1 MSEAAEPTPEAM
13 PTSRMFAPDDPVE
26 RAENWRLVRPLGRGG
41 FGEVWLV
48 RHEWKP
54 DERAVKFCTHPNSRH
69 RLIAHEKSVLLRVMR
84 TAGDHPNIV
93 PLLEYS
99 LKAEIPWLMY
109 EYVPGGTLAEA
120 IERARALPSAER
132 LSWLARTLH
141 AVAMALGTLHRLD
154 PPIVH
159 RDLKPHNILMQV
171 ESRKVEEPVPDV
183 TTLRLYDLR
192 PRITDFGLGAAA
204 ELIPNDATAALSDP
218 AALPTLLRTAGS
230 LRYAP
235 PEQLYG
241 AIPSPRDDV
250 YALGVMAYQMM
261 LGNLRASPAA
271 DAGDELRDAGA
282 PDELIA
288 LVVRSVAAKPERRPK
303 DAAEWQLHI
312 AALLK
317 PPAKTLGVAPPL
329 AQEDAN
335 RREEAEEHYR
345 QGEACYAG
353 RGALQDYAKAREWY
367 ERAAALGHAEA
378 EFRLGWLHDHGRG
391 TPRDANAAR
400 TWYER
405 AAVRGSANAKYHLG
419 VLFHKG
425 RGVQRDPHAARLWWE
440 AAAKGGH
447 STAQFQLGVLF
458 HSGDG
463 VTANAATARV
473 WFQKAAEQGHA
484 AAQSKLGGMLHV
496 GEGGPRDPVKAR
508 EWYEKAAAQGDAE
521 SQYSLGELYDS
532 GDGVECDFVTA
543 REWWLKA
550 ATRGHAGAQYNLG
563 ALYHNGEGVPQDF
576 AMARE
581 WYEKAAAQGDS
592 DAEFMLGVLYEG
604 GHGVAKSLARAR
616 DWYRRAAAQGD
627 TRAQEAITLLD
638 AG

>member
-1 MSEAAEPTPEAM
+1 MSEAAEPTPPESKPQPG
-13 PTSRMFAPDDPVE
+13 PTFAPDDAVE

-41 FGEVWLV
+41 FGEVWLA

-84 TAGDHPNIV
+84 TAGEHPNIV

-109 EYVPGGTLAEA
+109 EYVPGGTLAGA
-120 IERARALPSAER
+120 IDAARELAPSER
-132 LSWLARTLH
+132 LAWLVRILH
-141 AVAMALGTLHRLD
+141 AVADALGTLHRLD

-159 RDLKPHNILMQV
+159 RDLKPQNVLM
-171 ESRKVEEPVPDV
+171 SDD
-183 TTLRLYDLR
+183 T
-192 PRITDFGLGAAA
+192 PRVTDFGLGAAA
-204 ELIPNDATAALSDP
+204 ELLPNDATAALSDP

-230 LRYAP
+230 LRYSP
-235 PEQLYG
+235 PEQLSG
-241 AIPSPRDDV
+241 SPPTPRDDV
-250 YALGVMAYQMM
+250 FALGVMAYQMM
-261 LGNLRASPAA
+261 LGNLRAAPGA
-271 DAGDELRDAGA
+271 DASDELRDAGA
-282 PDELIA
+282 PEAFIS

-303 DAAEWQLHI
+303 DATEWQLQI
-312 AALLK
+312 GSLLK
-317 PPAKTLGVAPPL
+317 APPPPKPL
-329 AQEDAN
+329 AASPVGNPEEAQE
-335 RREEAEEHYR
+335 HY
-345 QGEACYAG
+345 QKGEACYTG

-367 ERAAALGHAEA
+367 EKAAALGHAEA

-391 TPRDANAAR
+391 TPRDAGAAR
-400 TWYER
+400 IWYER
-405 AAVRGSANAKYHLG
+405 AAARGSGNAKYHLG

-425 RGVQRDPHAARLWWE
+425 RGVPRNPFAALRWWE
-440 AAAKGGH
+440 EAGEQGH
-447 STAQFQLGVLF
+447 ATAQFQLGVMF
-458 HSGDG
+458 HAGDG
-463 VTANAATARV
+463 VPADAATARK
-473 WFQKAAEQGHA
+473 WFRQAAEQGHA
-484 AAQSKLGGMLHV
+484 AAQSRLGGMLHA
-496 GEGGPRDPVKAR
+496 GEGGPRDPGQAR

-521 SQYSLGELYDS
+521 AQYSLGELYDS
-532 GDGVECDFVTA
+532 GDGVGRDYAQA
-543 REWWLKA
+543 REWWVKA
-550 ATRGHAGAQYNLG
+550 AARGHAGAQYNLG

-616 DWYRRAAAQGD
+616 EWYRRAAAQGD
-627 TRAQEAITLLD
+627 PRAQEAITLLD

>member
-1 MSEAAEPTPEAM
+1 MSEAAEPTPPEPM
-13 PTSRMFAPDDPVE
+13 PPTGPTFAPDDPVE

-109 EYVPGGTLAEA
+109 EYVPGGTLVNA
-120 IERARALPSAER
+120 IERARALSPAER
-132 LSWLARTLH
+132 LMWVVRTLH
-141 AVAMALGTLHRLD
+141 AVATALGTLHRLD

-159 RDLKPHNILMQV
+159 RDLKPHNVLM
-171 ESRKVEEPVPDV
+171 SND
-183 TTLRLYDLR
+183 T
-192 PRITDFGLGAAA
+192 PRVTDFGLGAAA
-204 ELIPNDATAALSDP
+204 ELLPNDATAALSDP

-241 AIPSPRDDV
+241 SPPSPRDDV
-250 YALGVMAYQMM
+250 FAIGVMAYQMM
-261 LGNLRASPAA
+261 LGNLLAVPAA
-271 DAGDELRDAGA
+271 DASDELRDAGA
-282 PDELIA
+282 PNEFIS
-288 LVVRSVAAKPERRPK
+288 LVVRSVAANPERRPK

-312 AALLK
+312 ATLLK
-317 PPAKTLGVAPPL
+317 PAPKPVSTLLSPSPQAE
-329 AQEDAN
+329 AD
-335 RREEAEEHYR
+335 RREEADEYHR
-345 QGEACYAG
+345 RGEACYTG

-367 ERAAALGHAEA
+367 EKAAAIGHAEA

-391 TPRDANAAR
+391 TPRDATAAR

-405 AAVRGSANAKYHLG
+405 AAARGSANAKYHLG

-425 RGVQRDPHAARLWWE
+425 RGVQRNPFAALRWWE
-440 AAAKGGH
+440 EAAKAGH
-447 STAQFQLGVLF
+447 ATAQFQLGVLY
-458 HSGDG
+458 HTGEG
-463 VTANAATARV
+463 VPVNAATARI

-484 AAQSKLGGMLHV
+484 TAQSKLGGMFHV
-496 GEGGPRDPVKAR
+496 GEGGPRDPIQAR
-508 EWYEKAAAQGDAE
+508 QWYEKAAAQGDAE
-521 SQYSLGELYDS
+521 AQYGLGELYDS
-532 GDGVECDFVTA
+532 GDGAARDFVLA
-543 REWWLKA
+543 REWWVKA
-550 ATRGHAGAQYNLG
+550 AARGHAGAQYNLG

-581 WYEKAAAQGDS
+581 WYEKAAAQSDS

-604 GHGVAKSLARAR
+604 GYGVTKSVARAR

-627 TRAQEAITLLD
+627 ARAQEAITLLD